1 MIDWKSLNNVGT
13 TDSQHNELQRD
24 ESRLN
29 IYPME
34 IPVLQLET
42 TQKGV
47 SLHHRIFIRTKIK
60 RLVISTEI
68 TSQIFL

>member
-47 SLHHRIFIRTKIK
+47 SLHHRIFILTKIK

>member
-1 MIDWKSLNNVGT
+1 MIDWKSLKNVGT

-29 IYPME
+29 FYPME

-47 SLHHRIFIRTKIK
+47 SLHHQIFILTKIK
-60 RLVISTEI
+60 KLVISTKL
-68 TSQIFL
+68 QVRFF

>member
-24 ESRLN
+24 ELRLN

-47 SLHHRIFIRTKIK
+47 SLHHQIFILTKIK

>member
-42 TQKGV
+42 TQKDV
-47 SLHHRIFIRTKIK
+47 SLHHQIFILTKIK